1 MKGEPQMT
9 DQHPSTA
16 VLIAPAS
23 VPTHDD
29 LVARAAELRETLWAD
44 APEADRARRLTE
56 RCVVTMSDAGLNHLM
71 TAKRFG
77 GFETDVRTVLD
88 VVTELGRGCGSS
100 AWVTGVYNSGNF
112 MVGQFPDQTRSEV
125 WAGRPGAR
133 VALVLAPPKA
143 SVTIVDGGIV
153 MTGTWGYAS
162 GSLHSDWI
170 GLVVPVP
177 TGDRPVPHLV
187 LVPMSAL
194 TIKDTWLVTG
204 MRGTG
209 SNTVV
214 ADQVF
219 VPAHRMLPYLRLVD
233 GERFTDHP
241 DEILY
246 RASVSGVLQVFL
258 LGAMIGQAQ
267 AALSYVLEKAP
278 SRAIASSTYTSQT
291 ESVAFQ
297 IDVADAATMID
308 TAQLHAIRVADT
320 VDRSARLGEQLDIP
334 ARARLRMDAAH
345 TVRTCREAIDLL
357 MTAHGTSAFAESSPL
372 QRIWRDVSMGSRHGG
387 FGARIPQE
395 VYGRAMLGLDPR
407 KTSYLL

>member
-1 MKGEPQMT
+1 MT
-9 DQHPSTA
+9 DQHPGAAAT
-16 VLIAPAS
+16 IAPD

-29 LVARAAELRETLWAD
+29 LVTRAAELRETLWAD
-44 APEADRARRLTE
+44 APEADRQRQLTE
-56 RCVVTMSDAGLNHLM
+56 RCVAEISDAGLTRLM

-88 VVTELGRGCGSS
+88 VVTELGHGCGSS
-100 AWVTGVYNSGNF
+100 AWVTAVYNSGNF
-112 MVGQFPDQTRSEV
+112 MVGQFPDEARSEV
-125 WAGRPGAR
+125 WADNPGAR

-143 SVTIVDGGIV
+143 SVKKVDGGIV

-177 TGDRPVPHLV
+177 AEDRPVPHLA
-187 LVPMSAL
+187 LVPMSDL
-194 TIKDTWLVTG
+194 TVKDTWLVTG

-219 VPAHRMLPYLRLVD
+219 VPRHRMLPYMPLVD
-233 GERFTDHP
+233 GARFIDHP

-246 RASVSGVLQVFL
+246 RTSVSGVLQVFL
-258 LGAMIGQAQ
+258 LGAMIGEAQ

-278 SRAIASSTYTSQT
+278 SRAIAASTYTSQT

-297 IDVADAATMID
+297 IDVAVAATIID

-320 VDRSARLGEQLDIP
+320 VDRAARLGEQLDIP

-345 TVRTCREAIDLL
+345 TVRICREAVDLL
-357 MTAHGTSAFAESSPL
+357 MTAHGTSAFAEFNPL

-387 FGARIPQE
+387 FGARIPEE

-407 KTSYLL
+407 ETSYLL

>member
-1 MKGEPQMT
+1 MT
-9 DQHPSTA
+9 DQHPSAA
-16 VLIAPAS
+16 VVIAPAS

-29 LVARAAELRETLWAD
+29 LVTRAAGLREALWAD
-44 APEADRARRLTE
+44 APEADRRRRLTE
-56 RCVVTMSDAGLNHLM
+56 HCITKISDAGLTRLM
-71 TAKRFG
+71 TARRFD
-77 GFETDVRTVLD
+77 GFETDARTVLD

-100 AWVTGVYNSGNF
+100 AWVTAVYNSGNF
-112 MVGQFPDQTRSEV
+112 MVGQFPDEARSDI
-125 WAGRPGAR
+125 WAGNPGAR

-143 SVTIVDGGIV
+143 SVEKTDGGIV

-162 GSLHSDWI
+162 GSLHGDWI

-177 TGDRPVPHLV
+177 AEDTPVPHLV
-187 LVPMSAL
+187 LVPMSDL
-194 TIKDTWLVTG
+194 TVKDTWLVTG

-219 VPAHRMLPYLRLVD
+219 VPQHRMLPYRPLVD

-246 RASVSGVLQVFL
+246 RTSVSGVLQVFL
-258 LGAMIGQAQ
+258 LGAMIGEAQ
-267 AALSYVLEKAP
+267 AALSYVLEKAAG
-278 SRAIASSTYTSQT
+278 RAIASSTYASQT

-345 TVRTCREAIDLL
+345 SVRTCREAVDLL
-357 MTAHGTSAFAESSPL
+357 MTAHGTSAFAEFNPL

>member
-1 MKGEPQMT
+1 MT
-9 DQHPSTA
+9 DQYPSTA
-16 VLIAPAS
+16 VLIEPAS
-23 VPTHDD
+23 VPTQDD
-29 LVARAAELRETLWAD
+29 LVTRAAELRETLWTD
-44 APEADRARRLTE
+44 APEADRERRLTE
-56 RCVVTMSDAGLNHLM
+56 RSVAAISDAGLTRLM
-71 TAKRFG
+71 TARRYG

-100 AWVTGVYNSGNF
+100 AWVTAVYNSGNF
-112 MVGQFPDQTRSEV
+112 MVGQFPDETRPDV
-125 WAGRPGAR
+125 WGDNPGAR

-143 SVTIVDGGIV
+143 SVELVDGGIV

-177 TGDRPVPHLV
+177 TQDKPVPHLA
-187 LVPMSAL
+187 LVPMSDL
-194 TIKDTWLVTG
+194 TVKDTWLVTG

-209 SNTVV
+209 SNTV
-214 ADQVF
+214 AAERVF
-219 VPAHRMLPYLRLVD
+219 VPRHRMLPWLPLVE

-246 RASVSGVLQVFL
+246 RTSVSGVLQVFL
-258 LGAMIGQAQ
+258 LGAMIGEAQ

-278 SRAIASSTYTSQT
+278 GRAIASSTYASQK

-308 TAQLHAIRVADT
+308 TAQLHAIRIADT

-357 MTAHGTSAFAESSPL
+357 MTAHGTSAFAEFSPL